1 MAAVH
6 LVDVTY
12 LYDKHRFLA
21 SMTLALTAAIGLETP
36 FLNMITKVDLL
47 AKLGRPDMG
56 LSFYEGVTSGLKF
69 LYFNEIE
76 AGKDKPPGEEDPTVS
91 KLDKKYGKLT
101 GALCE
106 LLENYQKVAFNLVDL
121 TDRMSMTNAIMK
133 IDKANS
139 FFNQHERLNN
149 PKETAIDYDAVE

>member
-21 SMTLALTAAIGLETP
+21 ALTLSLHAAIGLETP

-47 AKLGRPDMG
+47 GKLGRPDMG

-76 AGKDKPPGEEDPTVS
+76 AGKDDPKSETEPKVS
-91 KLDKKYGKLT
+91 AMDKKYGKLT

-106 LLENYQKVAFNLVDL
+106 LLENY
-121 TDRMSMTNAIMK
+121 
-133 IDKANS
+133 
-139 FFNQHERLNN
+139 
-149 PKETAIDYDAVE
+149 

>member
-76 AGKDKPPGEEDPTVS
+76 AGSKLVKINLLVKRPSEENPTVS
-91 KLDKKYGKLT
+91 KLD
-101 GALCE
+101 
-106 LLENYQKVAFNLVDL
+106 F
-121 TDRMSMTNAIMK
+121 
-133 IDKANS
+133 
-139 FFNQHERLNN
+139 
-149 PKETAIDYDAVE
+149 